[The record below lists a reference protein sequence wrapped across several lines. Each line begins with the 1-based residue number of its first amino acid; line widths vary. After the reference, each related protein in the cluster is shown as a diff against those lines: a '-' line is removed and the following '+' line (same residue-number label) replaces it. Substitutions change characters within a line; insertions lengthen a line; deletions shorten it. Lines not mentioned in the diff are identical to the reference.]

1 MRSTRRLLGVLL
13 VAASLASGALPAP
26 ADAAPAEQEEIRL
39 GREGA
44 AQIESRFKVVAD
56 PAVLDRVTR
65 IGTTVAAQSQRPHL
79 PYAFKV
85 VEVDQ
90 VNAVALPGGFVY
102 LTTGLL
108 RFVRSDHE
116 LAAVIAHEVAHAALG
131 HGVEMMRRANRAT
144 FLILLVAI
152 FTRDPNLTQG
162 SIMFSTGLLA
172 GYTRDLERDAD
183 LAAVDYLTR
192 TPYSPVGVLTVLER
206 LRRVEQL
213 SPQPEPI
220 FPEHPRI
227 SERIQYVEQALRARR
242 IPINRRIPANY
253 LVLSVRQ
260 GTEGGAAF
268 AELMVNDRPIVRLA
282 DPAKIAEAAEV
293 LDRLLDADLEPYE
306 ITTRQIPD
314 GWGLFARGW
323 AILRL
328 GPRDLPPGAGTLR
341 DFATAVSARLRSAI
355 DEDIRRRRLDG

>member
-1 MRSTRRLLGVLL
+1 MRLTPRILGVLL
-13 VAASLASGALPAP
+13 SVALLASGALPAP
-26 ADAAPAEQEEIRL
+26 VRAASAEEQEIRL
-39 GREGA
+39 GRQGA
-44 AQIESRFKVVAD
+44 AQIESRFTLVKD
-56 PAVLDRVTR
+56 PAVWERVTR

-85 VEVDQ
+85 VEMDQ

-116 LAAVIAHEVAHAALG
+116 LAAIIAHEVAHAALG

-162 SIMFSTGLLA
+162 SVIFSTGLLA

-183 LAAVDYLTR
+183 LAAIDYLTR

-206 LRRVEQL
+206 LRRMEQL

-220 FPEHPRI
+220 FPDHPRI
-227 SERIQYVEQALRARR
+227 SERVQYVEQALRERR
-242 IPINRRIPANY
+242 IPLNRRLPANY

-260 GTEGGAAF
+260 GTEGGVAF
-268 AELMVNDRPIVRLA
+268 AELLVNDRPIVRLA
-282 DPAKIAEAAEV
+282 DPAKITEAAEI
-293 LDRLLDADLEPYE
+293 LDRLFDAELEPYE
-306 ITTRQIPD
+306 IATRQTLD

-328 GPRDLPPGAGTLR
+328 GPRDLPPGAGSVR
-341 DFATAVSARLRSAI
+341 DFIITASARLRTAI